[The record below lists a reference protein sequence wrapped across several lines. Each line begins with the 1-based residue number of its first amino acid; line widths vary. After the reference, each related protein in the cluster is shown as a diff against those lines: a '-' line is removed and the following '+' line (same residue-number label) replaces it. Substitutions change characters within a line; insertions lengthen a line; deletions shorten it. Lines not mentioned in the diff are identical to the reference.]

1 MGGGVNVTAN
11 EWVFACVIVVA
22 ATIGAIFHV
31 LDPTAYAGLL
41 GTAIGYAGKGV
52 IVDTREKEK

>member
-1 MGGGVNVTAN
+1 VEVSAN
-11 EWVFACVIVVA
+11 EWVFASVIVIA
-22 ATIGAIFHV
+22 ATVGAIFHV

-52 IVDTREKEK
+52 ITDNRREKKEQE

>member
-1 MGGGVNVTAN
+1 MSAN
-11 EWVFACVIVVA
+11 EWVFASVVVIA
-22 ATIGAIFHV
+22 ATIGAVFHV

-52 IVDTREKEK
+52 ITDKSGAEK

>member
-1 MGGGVNVTAN
+1 MSAN
-11 EWVFACVIVVA
+11 EWVFAIVIVIA

-52 IVDTREKEK
+52 ISDNSKESEKERS

>member
-1 MGGGVNVTAN
+1 VSAN
-11 EWVFACVIVVA
+11 EWVFACIIVVM
-22 ATIGAIFHV
+22 ATVGAIFHV

-52 IVDTREKEK
+52 VNESTESKEKDK

>member
-1 MGGGVNVTAN
+1 MSVSAN

-22 ATIGAIFHV
+22 ATIGAVFHV

-52 IVDTREKEK
+52 VIDTKEKDK

>member
-1 MGGGVNVTAN
+1 MTAN
-11 EWVFACVIVVA
+11 EWVFASVVVIASTV
-22 ATIGAIFHV
+22 GAIFHV

-52 IVDTREKEK
+52 IQDTKEQKKES